1 MAATNQF
8 KLDVLAAI
16 LAQGNVLSL
25 HSADPGTTGASEI
38 TGGGYARK
46 TFAWGTPAIVSGG
59 ADDGKAK
66 STGTTQSVPVP
77 ANVAITHYG
86 IRKTDGTFLYG
97 KPLSPGATLNAAG
110 SIDVT
115 PTHTYGDPV

>member
-8 KLDVLAAI
+8 KLDILAAI

-46 TFAWGTPAIVSGG
+46 TFAWGTPAMVGSV
-59 ADDGKAK
+59 AS
-66 STGTTQSVPVP
+66 STGATQQM
-77 ANVAITHYG
+77 NVAAGVAVTHYG
-86 IRKTDGTFLYG
+86 VRKTDGTFLYG
-97 KPLSPGATLNAAG
+97 KALNPGATLNANG
-110 SIDVT
+110 VIDVT
-115 PTHTYGDPV
+115 PTHSYGDPA

>member
-16 LAQGNVLSL
+16 LAQGALLSL

-46 TFAWGTPAIVSGG
+46 TFAWGTAAIVSGG

-66 STGTTQSVPVP
+66 STGTTQTM
-77 ANVAITHYG
+77 NVAAGVAVTHYG
-86 IRKTDGTFLYG
+86 VRKADGTFLYG
-97 KPLSPGATLNAAG
+97 KALNPGVTLNANG
-110 SIDVT
+110 VVDVT

>member
-16 LAQGNVLSL
+16 LAQGNLLSL

-38 TGGGYARK
+38 SGGGYARK
-46 TFAWGTPAIVSGG
+46 TFAWGATAIVSGG

-66 STGTTQSVPVP
+66 STGATTNMSIPGG
-77 ANVAITHYG
+77 VAVTHYG
-86 IRKTDGTFLYG
+86 VRKADGTFLYG
-97 KPLSPGATLNAAG
+97 KPLNPGATLNAAG

>member
-8 KLDVLAAI
+8 KLDALAAI
-16 LAQGNVLSL
+16 LAQGNLLSL

-46 TFAWGTPAIVSGG
+46 TFAWGTAAIVSGG
-59 ADDGKAK
+59 VDDGKAK
-66 STGTTQSVPVP
+66 STGSTQNMSVP
-77 ANVAITHYG
+77 AGVAVTHYAV
-86 IRKTDGTFLYG
+86 RKADGTFLYG
-97 KPLSPGATLNAAG
+97 KALNPGVTLNAAG